1 MKSISTIAYRKFLLL
16 LLVGIILGL
25 NTNKGF
31 AQLRVNS
38 YVVQTFSSPFVSIVG
53 QSGTTQLA
61 ITSGSVDDGYTTMT
75 LPFNFSYDGKVITA
89 NTSIYAATNGL
100 VSFSTAQTGCC
111 SNYLGSSSYQGCACI
126 WSTDL
131 YLNQSYFYNNLVGTS
146 PNRVF
151 TIEWNNVRHYSSTN
165 TGPTNWQM
173 KLYENTSAIEYW
185 YADWNKLMITGS
197 TTVGYNGGVGLNGFS
212 TPSFIYYQYQAT
224 YYTPSTNLRFTPIP
238 PILVELGVLPQPRIY
253 NFGSLPTGFT
263 ATTNV
268 TVSNVG
274 SNANGPA
281 RLSIRSVTYTGD
293 PDFSIVSVPASSDSM
308 NVGDSRQIVVKF
320 APIIDGL
327 RSGSLTIVS
336 NGLDSGTQTFALQGI
351 GVAPLI
357 SVDTNVLFKNKFV
370 KMGDSMVA
378 RVIISSTGLPT
389 LFMTGYKFVG
399 LDSGEYRISRFP
411 SSNQI
416 PGGTSDSIFVTYKPT
431 KEGRHV
437 ATLNLLNNSINNPI
451 LPITLYGTAILPHI
465 VVTPKPLRF
474 DSVAMGVDSCK
485 SIRIYNPGTDTLL
498 IKSNALVSNDG
509 DFHYTAITGADS
521 IIPPDKFRDVTI
533 CFKPLQKGTRV
544 ARLRLQTNIIKT
556 FEKVPRDTASQ
567 FLVDISG
574 TGVPSSELNQSIGF
588 AEPHTWA
595 DSALV
600 GKTICTTD
608 TLTNTGDAD
617 ILITSIK
624 FVGINA
630 SDYAFTPNLTF
641 PITLKAKSTM
651 VLHLCATPSARG
663 VRNATLQVTGTMNE
677 KPFLSNATASVVGL
691 LPCAQALPTE
701 LFTNTLIPLGD
712 STLTVCDTVTNCG
725 DITANYT
732 ASVVGNLASDY
743 TVTPPA
749 ANNIAPGG
757 TAIFCVT
764 YKPSNRGISN
774 ASLKI
779 TTADTPDQTV
789 GLSGSGGCSHLTASL
804 GPDALG
810 PFGKGGHYTITV
822 NIQNTGEIDWVP
834 DAGNPFVIGT
844 DAGLLTANTPALGT
858 ITAGGNAQVTFDF
871 HPGNTNTPFSIPIGF
886 VGGPCRDTTGV
897 LFSGT
902 TNDAKVNDPVAKQ
915 GFVLGVN
922 HPNPFAGA
930 TQFTYTTPTEASVT
944 LSLRDVT
951 GKLIRTISNG
961 PVSSGEHTVVFN
973 AGELS
978 SGNYLLM
985 LESGDVTLMRQVII
999 AK

>member
-1 MKSISTIAYRKFLLL
+1 MKALFKMLLVFGLFLVPQFINRIAYSQRVSAYTVSTFTGTFTSIATFNGGSGTLATSGDD
-16 LLVGIILGL
+16 VTASITNPFSWIYDNQAVTSMSI
-25 NTNKGF
+25 NTNGTIGIDQS
-31 AQLRVNS
+31 AYCCQYTDYLGTTSYPSEIDPYQVDMYVNS
-38 YVVQTFSSPFVSIVG
+38 TSSSPAGGLFYQTQGSAPSRKLVVEWAGIRAY
-53 QSGTTQLA
+53 SGNSTYSSFQVIIYEGTNMIEFLYK
-61 ITSGSVDDGYTTMT
+61 DKNF
-75 LPFNFSYDGKVITA
+75 LFNNS
-89 NTSIYAATNGL
+89 
-100 VSFSTAQTGCC
+100 STAG
-111 SNYLGSSSYQGCACI
+111 I
-126 WSTDL
+126 
-131 YLNQSYFYNNLVGTS
+131 
-146 PNRVF
+146 
-151 TIEWNNVRHYSSTN
+151 
-165 TGPTNWQM
+165 
-173 KLYENTSAIEYW
+173 
-185 YADWNKLMITGS
+185 
-197 TTVGYNGGVGLNGFS
+197 GLNGRTTPTFAYVRYGSSTKQTPATDVRFS
-212 TPSFIYYQYQAT
+212 
-224 YYTPSTNLRFTPIP
+224 PIP
-238 PILVELGVLPQPRIY
+238 PINVQLGVQPFTHQY
-253 NFGSLPTGFT
+253 NFGSLATGSSGIYSI
-263 ATTNV
+263 
-268 TVSNVG
+268 TVQNVG
-274 SNANGPA
+274 DNSAGIA
-281 RLSIRSVTYTGD
+281 KLSIRSVSITGD
-293 PDFSIVSVPASSDSM
+293 PDFSIVSVPVSSDSM
-308 NVGDSRQIVVKF
+308 SIGETRQIVVKF
-320 APIIDGL
+320 APVLDGI
-327 RSGSLTIVS
+327 RSAGITINS
-336 NGLDSGTQTFALQGI
+336 NGKDSGTQTFALSGI
-351 GVAPLI
+351 GLAPLI

-370 KMGDSMVA
+370 KMGDSMIA
-378 RVIISSTGLPT
+378 RVMISSTNSPT
-389 LFMTGYKFVG
+389 LFISKFQFVG
-399 LDSGEYRISRFP
+399 IDSGEYRIYRTP
-411 SSNQI
+411 ATTI
-416 PGGTSDSIFVTYKPT
+416 LGGTADSLLVVYKPT

-437 ATLNLLNNSINNPI
+437 ATLNIINNSINNPV
-451 LPITLYGTAILPHI
+451 LPITLFGTAILPHI
-465 VVTPKPLRF
+465 VVTPTPLRF
-474 DSVAMGVDSCK
+474 DSVLVNTDSCK
-485 SIRIYNPGTDTLL
+485 TIRIYNPGTDTLL
-498 IKSNALVSNDG
+498 IKSNGFISSDP
-509 DFHYTAITGADS
+509 DFRYTPLAGQDT
-521 IIPPDKFRDVTI
+521 IIPPDRFKDVTV
-533 CFKPLQKGTRV
+533 CFKPIQKGTRV
-544 ARLRLQTNIIKT
+544 ARLRLATNIIKT
-556 FEKVPRDTASQ
+556 FEKIPRDTAGQ
-567 FLVDISG
+567 FLIDITG
-574 TGVPSSELNQSIGF
+574 TGVPSSSLGQSIGF
-588 AEPHTWA
+588 GEPNGWM
-595 DSALV
+595 DSVLL
-600 GKTICTTD
+600 GKSICTD
-608 TLTNTGDAD
+608 DSLTNTGDAD
-617 ILITSIK
+617 ILITSIG
-624 FVGINA
+624 FSGTSA
-630 SDYAFTPNLTF
+630 ADYSVNGLTL
-641 PITLKAKSTM
+641 PYILKAKSK
-651 VLHLCATPSARG
+651 VIIHICATPKARG
-663 VRNATLQVTGTMNE
+663 LRDATLEIKGTMNE
-677 KPFLSNATASVVGL
+677 KAFTSKATLAITGL
-691 LPCAQALPTE
+691 ATCAQAIPSD

-743 TVTPPA
+743 TVTPPT